1 MKMTDKSGESKT
13 FKPNIIPI
21 ASHSTFFDVILLIK
35 LGVPAIVSRFENSKM
50 CLVGSKSSMGFS
62 ILSPFSYK

>member
-1 MKMTDKSGESKT
+1 MTDKSGESKT

-50 CLVGSKSSMGFS
+50 CLVGSESSMGFS
-62 ILSPFSYK
+62 IFL